1 MPLSPISICSA
12 PATRSNIVSNE
23 AVELTDYSHF
33 RFRAEVDWIEL
44 RIVTTAPTNFQ
55 TVRRRLGVGF
65 ADPKDSGAGGACTE
79 FSVKFQAPKN
89 WATIQE
95 SLKEL
100 TVDHPLAEPVMVT
113 GIEVA
118 LDAYSINQTR
128 NDLVEMTAHFYHGA
142 TLLVSD
148 NRRASK
154 RQGESYGLETLP
166 QLQNLIAD
174 GYNIYIGNQS
184 DPEHQHIYLKETDS
198 STALPLN
205 QHRARTEFTLEREKL
220 PTQSFQDW
228 QGHDFTTF
236 APYFKFRRLKSDLS
250 PVIAVPM
257 RKMAQVGERRA
268 RKTPQGHSRAFSRST
283 EADFKLNALAFDA
296 LRELNRRWRAGTKAL
311 QGNS

>member
-1 MPLSPISICSA
+1 MPVSPMSVGSA
-12 PATRSNIVSNE
+12 PATRPNIVSTQ
-23 AVELTDYSHF
+23 AVQTTDYSHY

-44 RIVTTAPTNFQ
+44 RIVTIVPTNFQ

-79 FSVKFQAPKN
+79 FSVKFQAPKS
-89 WATIQE
+89 WSTIQE

-100 TVDHPLAEPVMVT
+100 TVDHPLAEPVVVT
-113 GIEVA
+113 GIEIA
-118 LDAYSINQTR
+118 LDAYSINQVR
-128 NDLVEMTAHFYHGA
+128 DELVEMATHFYHGA
-142 TLLVSD
+142 TLLASE

-166 QLQNLIAD
+166 QLQNLIAN

-184 DPEHQHIYLKETDS
+184 DPERQHIYLKETDS

-220 PTQSFQDW
+220 PTRSFQDW
-228 QGHDFTTF
+228 QGHDFTKF
-236 APYFKFRRLKSDLS
+236 APYFKFRRLKSDLP

-257 RKMAQVGERRA
+257 RMMAQVGERRA
-268 RKTPQGHSRAFSRST
+268 RKTPQGHYRAFSRST
-283 EADFKLNALAFDA
+283 VADSKLNALAFDA
-296 LRELNRRWRAGTKAL
+296 LRELNRRWRAGV
-311 QGNS
+311 

>member
-1 MPLSPISICSA
+1 MSLSPISICSA
-12 PATRSNIVSNE
+12 PATRSNIVRND
-23 AVELTDYSHF
+23 AVELTDYS
-33 RFRAEVDWIEL
+33 RYKFRAEVDWIEL

-79 FSVKFQAPKN
+79 FYVKFQAPKS

-100 TVDHPLAEPVMVT
+100 TVDHRLAEPVMVT

-128 NDLVEMTAHFYHGA
+128 NDLVDMTARFYHGA
-142 TLLVSD
+142 ALVVSD

-166 QLQNLIAD
+166 QLHNLIAD

-184 DPEHQHIYLKETDS
+184 DTERQHIYLKETDS
-198 STALPLN
+198 STALPPN

-228 QGHDFTTF
+228 EGNDFTTF
-236 APYFKFRRLKSDLS
+236 APYFKFRRLKSDL
-250 PVIAVPM
+250 PPDIAAPKRM
-257 RKMAQVGERRA
+257 MAQVGARRA
-268 RKTPQGHSRAFSRST
+268 RKTPQGHYRAFSRST
-283 EADFKLNALAFDA
+283 VADSKLNALAFDA
-296 LRELNRRWRAGTKAL
+296 LRELNRRWRA
-311 QGNS
+311 SV